1 MSRSGEED
9 KGKCYKHVSEHRAT
23 PRFKRGKSATSGTST
38 VDTSVGNTPP
48 GSPPPTEAHFAVAG
62 KGGMGCMKF
71 GYEGE
76 HEYGV
81 PKKQLFGVPKSDKP
95 ETFKRYMSDPSEKSF
110 SKQKARIGSHL
121 DSGRSTGS
129 ATTYDSLQEDVNWGD
144 FDYIKGL
151 GAQKAPGVEKPQV
164 PVHDLIARKKAHGWD
179 DAKEEAKEEA
189 KSIDAKEE
197 AKEET
202 KSIKD

>member
-1 MSRSGEED
+1 MTFGD
-9 KGKCYKHVSEHRAT
+9 K
-23 PRFKRGKSATSGTST
+23 
-38 VDTSVGNTPP
+38 
-48 GSPPPTEAHFAVAG
+48 
-62 KGGMGCMKF
+62 
-71 GYEGE
+71 GE
-76 HEYGV
+76 HEYGAEE
-81 PKKQLFGVPKSDKP
+81 QLYGVPKSDKP
-95 ETFKRYMSDPSEKSF
+95 EAIKRYMSDPSEKSF
-110 SKQKARIGSHL
+110 SKQKRFGSQI